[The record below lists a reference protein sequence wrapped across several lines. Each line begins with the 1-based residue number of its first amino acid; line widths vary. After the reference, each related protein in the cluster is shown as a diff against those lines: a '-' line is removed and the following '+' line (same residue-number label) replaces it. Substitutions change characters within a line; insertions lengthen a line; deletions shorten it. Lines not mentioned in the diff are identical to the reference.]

1 VAAARCELAAS
12 FLGDLRRIDAQL
24 LDASKKLTVAP
35 FTSNYL
41 ATMYDRRGSLSAS
54 FPHQARAR
62 VRDYAAPDPGG
73 TASHGRI
80 GSGFSA
86 MRQREAARCL
96 TAVTISP
103 AACQACLG
111 RCHA

>member
-62 VRDYAAPDPGG
+62 VRTTPLQTLAVRLVMA
-73 TASHGRI
+73 
-80 GSGFSA
+80 GSGLAA
-86 MRQREAARCL
+86 MRQREAARRA